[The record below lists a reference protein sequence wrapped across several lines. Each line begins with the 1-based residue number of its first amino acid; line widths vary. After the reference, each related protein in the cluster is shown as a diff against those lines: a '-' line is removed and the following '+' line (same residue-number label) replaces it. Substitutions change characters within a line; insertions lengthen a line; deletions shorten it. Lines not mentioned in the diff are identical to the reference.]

1 MNPSSK
7 RIVMNT
13 LVTYG
18 RSLFAL
24 LVGLFT
30 ARWVLLSL
38 GEVDF
43 GLFGVVGGLI
53 ALCAVF
59 NALLTSATT
68 RFFAVAIGEARN
80 QDRESGEENCR
91 RWFNVAV
98 MAHGVLAVVLV
109 AVGYPIGVWAI
120 EHWLTIPSERIADCI
135 WVFRFSCLTAFVNM
149 VNVPFN
155 GMFVAKQ
162 EIAEQSLYSSFQTV
176 FMFLIAGYMILH
188 PGDWLFGYAA
198 LMSANSIIPELVIC
212 LRACMKYRE
221 CRLDFRQMCDG
232 NRLLQMIRFA
242 FYQTFTGIG
251 YIFLYQGMSI
261 FVNKMFGPVLNASM
275 GIAIKVRTQATSLT
289 LALENAFRP
298 AVATAW
304 GRKDFAGVSNL
315 AFRATRYAL
324 FCGLFFVVPLLV
336 GVDEVLVLWL
346 KTPPPSAGLLCSL
359 LLIAF
364 VVDML
369 GCGHGLAIDA
379 SGRIAGYQCCLGIC
393 WMLALPIA
401 FFLVRIHM
409 GIASVGFALIIS
421 FVLGS
426 AVKIGFAWKIVGM
439 SVARTAFSDLRA
451 CGCGA
456 LGVWC
461 GRLVRSGL
469 PDGLIWTFLAMA
481 VASFLFL
488 TSFYFIAAS
497 SDEREFVVGKARGIF
512 GMMQ

>member
-1 MNPSSK
+1 MESSK
-7 RIVMNT
+7 RIILNT
-13 LVTYG
+13 CATYG

-98 MAHGVLAVVLV
+98 LAHGVLAVVLV
-109 AVGYPIGVWAI
+109 SVGYPIGVWAI

-198 LMSANSIIPELVIC
+198 LMSANSMIPELVIC

-221 CRLDFRQMCDG
+221 CRLDFRQMRDLA
-232 NRLLQMIRFA
+232 RLRKMALFA
-242 FYQTFTGIG
+242 LCQAFTGIG
-251 YIFLYQGMSI
+251 FICCNQGMNI
-261 FVNKMFGPVLNASM
+261 LVNKVFGPVLNASM
-275 GIAIKVRTQATSLT
+275 GVATKVQTHASALT
-289 LALENAFRP
+289 AALGNAFQP
-298 AVATAW
+298 AIAAAW
-304 GRKDFAGVSNL
+304 GAGDAAKMRRLSLQVTK
-315 AFRATRYAL
+315 F
-324 FCGLFFVVPLLV
+324 GLFGALVFVMPLLV
-336 GVDEVLVLWL
+336 GIDGVLKLWL
-346 KTPPPSAGLLCSL
+346 KDPPPHSSLLCACL
-359 LLIAF
+359 LMAF
-364 VVDML
+364 VIEKF
-369 GCGHGLAIDA
+369 GYGHEMALNAV
-379 SGRIAGYQCCLGIC
+379 GRIALYQLCLGLSMILVPC
-393 WMLALPIA
+393 LAVAGIWLGY
-401 FFLVRIHM
+401 
-409 GIASVGFALIIS
+409 GIASVGGAL
-421 FVLGS
+421 VLGCCVGVIVRICFGWRIAGMRLMTYLVNIPIKVAVVAAASFGLGRMAS
-426 AVKIGFAWKIVGM
+426 AMCRGAMVSLFLSMFVGAAVVLGGF
-439 SVARTAFSDLRA
+439 
-451 CGCGA
+451 
-456 LGVWC
+456 
-461 GRLVRSGL
+461 LVLVLDAEDRGKAM
-469 PDGLIWTFLAMA
+469 GLIKRKM
-481 VASFLFL
+481 
-488 TSFYFIAAS
+488 
-497 SDEREFVVGKARGIF
+497 GKS
-512 GMMQ
+512 